1 MGDSPPSSNIN
12 PLIST
17 IMEKGIVNSWS
28 FVAFV
33 RNNGGK
39 AFVAPFVNKET
50 GETFSSVVVKHS
62 NSRDEQGIL
71 VNFSSKMGELSTQEI
86 ARDKDNLQVVQLE
99 SGSYKLCRVGESSWN
114 EIDLGI

>member
-12 PLIST
+12 PLIVL
-17 IMEKGIVNSWS
+17 IMETKIVNSWS

-33 RNNGGK
+33 ISNGGK
-39 AFVAPFVNKET
+39 AFVAPFVNKER
-50 GETFSSVVVKHS
+50 E
-62 NSRDEQGIL
+62 
-71 VNFSSKMGELSTQEI
+71 
-86 ARDKDNLQVVQLE
+86 KDNLQVVQRE

>member
-39 AFVAPFVNKET
+39 AFVAPFVNQET
-50 GETFSSVVVKHS
+50 GEQFSSLVIKKTD
-62 NSRDEQGIL
+62 SRDESPL
-71 VNFSSKMGELSTQEI
+71 LFSFWCE
-86 ARDKDNLQVVQLE
+86 
-99 SGSYKLCRVGESSWN
+99 
-114 EIDLGI
+114 

>member
-1 MGDSPPSSNIN
+1 
-12 PLIST
+12 
-17 IMEKGIVNSWS
+17 MEKGIVNSWS

-62 NSRDEQGIL
+62 IL

-86 ARDKDNLQVVQLE
+86 AREKDNLQVVQLE